1 MSLRIISLSSD
12 AILQGT
18 KEEFTWTNNESA
30 AQDLARGQ
38 RNLKSFQ
45 LTTNTGNLHL
55 TSPLGIALFG
65 LVEEAPRALVISNLY
80 VVKAGKLARE
90 SLLVYEPR
98 TSSACDCGGV

>member
-65 LVEEAPRALVISNLY
+65 LVEEVPRDTTVANLFMM
-80 VVKAGKLARE
+80 KTRTLACKP
-90 SLLVYEPR
+90 LLVNKLR
-98 TSSACDCGGV
+98 GSG